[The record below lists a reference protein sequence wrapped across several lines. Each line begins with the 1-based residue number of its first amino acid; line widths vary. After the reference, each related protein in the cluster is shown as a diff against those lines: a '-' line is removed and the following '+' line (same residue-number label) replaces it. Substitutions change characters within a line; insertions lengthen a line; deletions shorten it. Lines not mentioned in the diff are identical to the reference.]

1 MLETCTKRLSCI
13 LNGTSKGQ
21 YSINA
26 CFVKKA
32 KFLLRFTGHIL
43 GCWQPGEQSIAQ
55 RLSLSVHWGP
65 RSFQMLAVR
74 RFSVSPA
81 VSRSRGQ
88 FTEQGVGSICTGC
101 GTTIRIR
108 LSDSESKI
116 FIDARS
122 YQSPCYCKAWLK
134 T

>member
-1 MLETCTKRLSCI
+1 MYPKCHLKPDEFILDMIGIGKVLETCTNRLSCI

-43 GCWQPGEQSIAQ
+43 GCWQPGQTINSAKAFSFS
-55 RLSLSVHWGP
+55 SLGDRDHFKMP
-65 RSFQMLAVR
+65 ALR
-74 RFSVSPA
+74 RFLVSPA

-88 FTEQGVGSICTGC
+88 FTEQGVGSICTSC

-108 LSDSESKI
+108 LNDK
-116 FIDARS
+116 
-122 YQSPCYCKAWLK
+122 
-134 T
+134 